1 MNSLSFV
8 IPVYNNAESL
18 GELFDR
24 LHNAL
29 AEITE
34 KYEIIF
40 IDDGSVDHS
49 WGIIQS
55 ICSKDE
61 RVVGIRFSRNFGQHP
76 AINAGMQRATGEIT
90 VLMDADLQDRPEE
103 LTNLLSPFQLENPGD
118 LEIVYTQF
126 QMESGGRS
134 RLTSRIFG
142 RVFTK
147 LSGNKHPSN
156 VGTYRAF
163 TSKVRRALLE
173 YPEGG
178 AVYGPL
184 MVQMG
189 FNQTFVQV
197 SRSEAI
203 GRRTSYTF
211 GKRVALAISVLI
223 SYSAFLHWVVTL
235 TGVTLTTLSAIFL
248 SVMTVQYAIGE
259 RTLMNGQV
267 LLIGITLLLS
277 GVSLMC
283 MGILTAYI
291 TRIYQQV
298 LARPRFHISH
308 ELGSGLSDGSKT

>member
-8 IPVYNNAESL
+8 IPVYNNAKSI

-24 LHNAL
+24 LQNAL
-29 AEITE
+29 TEITE

-40 IDDGSVDHS
+40 IDDGSVDNS

-76 AINAGMQRATGEIT
+76 AINAGMRRATGEIT

-103 LTNLLSPFQLENPGD
+103 LANLLSPFEFENSDD
-118 LEIVYTQF
+118 LEVVYTQF
-126 QMESGGRS
+126 QMESGGKS

-173 YPEGG
+173 YPEAG

-211 GKRVALAISVLI
+211 GKRVALALSALI
-223 SYSAFLHWVVTL
+223 AYSAFLHWIVTL
-235 TGVTLTTLSAIFL
+235 TGIALTTISAFYLSL
-248 SVMTVQYAIGE
+248 MTIQYVVGD

-267 LLIGITLLLS
+267 LLIGITVLLS

-283 MGILTAYI
+283 IGILTAYI
-291 TRIYQQV
+291 TRIYQEV

-308 ELGSGLSDGSKT
+308 ELGSGLIDGSTT